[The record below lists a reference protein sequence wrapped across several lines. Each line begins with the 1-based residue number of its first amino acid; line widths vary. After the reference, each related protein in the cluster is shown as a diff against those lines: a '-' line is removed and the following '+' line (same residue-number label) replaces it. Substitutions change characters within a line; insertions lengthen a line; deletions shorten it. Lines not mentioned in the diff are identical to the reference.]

1 MKDPLY
7 DLAEG
12 IRRCTA
18 CPLWKKRLLPV
29 PGEGKVNA
37 KLMFIGE
44 APGVEEDKQGVAFV
58 GVSGKF
64 LYELLEK
71 HQIKKEACFF
81 TSAVKCHPEKN
92 RKPTS
97 VEICTCRET
106 WLKKQIGIIQ
116 PEIIVLLGQTA
127 VDSIL
132 GKGKVKDHHGKLLL
146 DRQYKIFVTY
156 HPSAARRFPKIKKL
170 MEEDFKKLKVYGQ

>member
-1 MKDPLY
+1 MDKELY
-7 DLAEG
+7 SLAEG

-29 PGEGKVNA
+29 PGEGKIGA

-44 APGVEEDKQGVAFV
+44 APGAEEDKTGVAFV
-58 GVSGKF
+58 GPAGKF
-64 LYELLEK
+64 LEELLEK
-71 HQIKKEACFF
+71 NKIEKEACFL

-97 VEICTCRET
+97 QEICVCRET
-106 WLKKQIGIIQ
+106 WLKKQIELIQ

-127 VDSIL
+127 VDSII
-132 GKGKVKDHHGKLLL
+132 GKGKVKENHGKLLM
-146 DRQYKIFVTY
+146 DRHYKLFVTY

-170 MEEDFKKLKVYGQ
+170 MEIDFLKLKKLI

>member
-12 IRRCTA
+12 MRRCTA

-29 PGEGKVNA
+29 PGEGKIGA

-44 APGVEEDKQGVAFV
+44 APGVEEDKTGVAFV

-64 LYELLEK
+64 LYELLAKNEMD
-71 HQIKKEACFF
+71 KKECFL

-97 VEICTCRET
+97 AEICTCRET
-106 WLKKQIGIIQ
+106 WLKKQIDFIK

-127 VDSIL
+127 VDSII
-132 GKGKVKDHHGKLLL
+132 GKGQVKDYHGKLLM
-146 DRQYKIFVTY
+146 DRRYKLFVTY

-170 MEEDFKKLKVYGQ
+170 MEEDFKKLRKSV